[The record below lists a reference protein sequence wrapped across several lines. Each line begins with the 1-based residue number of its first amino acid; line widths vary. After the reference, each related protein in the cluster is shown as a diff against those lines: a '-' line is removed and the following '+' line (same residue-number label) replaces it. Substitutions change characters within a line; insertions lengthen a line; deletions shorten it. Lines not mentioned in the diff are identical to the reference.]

1 MKSLIHSKIKGFYR
15 IIQPW
20 LIWSLGAAFFFLEYF
35 ARVDPS
41 VIVPQLMTFF
51 HVGAFA
57 LGSLSAFFL
66 LPYIAMQLPV
76 GALVDRYGP
85 QRLLTVAAFV
95 CGVGCLLFAV
105 AQQLW
110 VAELARALMGM
121 SAAFAFVGTLK
132 LATIWFHP
140 RQFGLLAGLTQGVG
154 MFGAAV
160 GEGLFGFMVEKI
172 GWRFALVLISTS
184 LFVLTILI
192 GVIVRDK
199 RPTLLGHRV
208 RESGQLKVFDGLMM
222 VFRNKYSWRIAIY
235 AGLIYAPTGAFA
247 ELWGPS
253 FLHRVYGMSEQL
265 SGLAISVIFL
275 GLAIG
280 GPVIGWI
287 SDRVGFRRPILVAS
301 AILSLI
307 LMSVVLYVPHLP
319 IVLLFVLLF
328 FYGISN
334 MGIALSYAV
343 AGELNPRP
351 IAGISIAFTN
361 MASVLVA
368 AALQPIIGLL
378 LEFRWR
384 GLYIHGHPYY
394 SAVDYQHAMVMLP
407 VALVIACVMA
417 LSVRETHSQSR

>member
-1 MKSLIHSKIKGFYR
+1 MKSLIHSRVTVFYR
-15 IIQPW
+15 KIQPW

-66 LPYIAMQLPV
+66 LPYIVMQLPV

-110 VAELARALMGM
+110 IAELARALMGM

-132 LATIWFHP
+132 LATIWFPP

-160 GEGLFGFMVEKI
+160 SEGLFGFIAEKV

-184 LFVLTILI
+184 LFILTILI
-192 GVIVRDK
+192 AVIVRDK

-247 ELWGPS
+247 ELWGAS
-253 FLHRVYGMSEQL
+253 FLHRVYGMSERL
-265 SGLAISVIFL
+265 SGLAISAIFV

-307 LMSVVLYVPHLP
+307 FMSVVLYVPHLP
-319 IVLLFVLLF
+319 IVLLFVFLF
-328 FYGISN
+328 LYGVSN
-334 MGIALSYAV
+334 MGVALAYAV
-343 AGELNPRP
+343 AGVLNPRP

-368 AALQPIIGLL
+368 AALQPIIGMF
-378 LEFRWR
+378 LEFSWR
-384 GLYIHGHPYY
+384 GLSIHGHPYY

-407 VALVIACVMA
+407 IALVIACVMA